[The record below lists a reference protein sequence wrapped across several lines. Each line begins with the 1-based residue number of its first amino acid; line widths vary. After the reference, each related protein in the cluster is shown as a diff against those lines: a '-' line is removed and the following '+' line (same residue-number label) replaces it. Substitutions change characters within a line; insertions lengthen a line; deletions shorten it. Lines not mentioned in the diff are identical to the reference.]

1 MSSTTTPVRG
11 IRQATAAELYRTDV
25 YTWAIE
31 QAGALRRRDFDAV
44 DWDNVIEEIE
54 DLGRSEERSLKSWY
68 AKVIEHLLKLQYRR
82 QWETGPVP
90 GWRTSANNARREI
103 EDVLR
108 ENPGLGGKRDEVFAK
123 AWWKAKADA
132 IAAFVNHDMAA
143 IVDEAQ
149 YRSEQKR
156 LSRSWNE
163 VLPDGCPYSRAQV
176 EDAHWWPERRGLPST
191 LERPQPGE
199 PEPD

>member
-1 MSSTTTPVRG
+1 MSSTATPVRG
-11 IRQATAAELYRTDV
+11 VRQATAAELYRTDV

-90 GWRTSANNARREI
+90 GWRTSVNNARREI

-163 VLPDGCPYSRAQV
+163 VLPAGCPYSRAQV
-176 EDAHWWPERRGLPST
+176 EDAHWWPERRGLPLT
-191 LERPQPGE
+191 LERPLPAE
-199 PEPD
+199 PELD

>member
-1 MSSTTTPVRG
+1 MSSTATPVRG
-11 IRQATAAELYRTDV
+11 VRQATAAELYRTDV

-90 GWRTSANNARREI
+90 GWRTSVNNARREI

-163 VLPDGCPYSRAQV
+163 VLPAGCPYSRAQV
-176 EDAHWWPERRGLPST
+176 EDAHWWPEHRGLPLT
-191 LERPQPGE
+191 LERPLPAE
-199 PEPD
+199 PELD

>member
-1 MSSTTTPVRG
+1 MSSTATPVRG
-11 IRQATAAELYRTDV
+11 VRQATAAELYRTDV

-90 GWRTSANNARREI
+90 GWRTSVNNARREI

-132 IAAFVNHDMAA
+132 IAAFVNHNMAA

-163 VLPDGCPYSRAQV
+163 VLPAGCPYSRAQV
-176 EDAHWWPERRGLPST
+176 EDAHWWPERRGLPLT
-191 LERPQPGE
+191 LEQPLPAE
-199 PEPD
+199 PELD

>member
-11 IRQATAAELYRTDV
+11 VRQATAAELYHSDV

-31 QAGALRRRDFDAV
+31 QADALRRRDFDAV

-54 DLGRSEERSLKSWY
+54 DLSRSEERSLKSWY

-90 GWRTSANNARREI
+90 GWETSVNNARREI

-108 ENPGLGGKRDEVFAK
+108 ENPGLAGRRDEIFAR
-123 AWWKAKADA
+123 AWHKAKADA
-132 IAAFVNHDMAA
+132 IAAFVAHDIET
-143 IVDEAQ
+143 IVDETLRRRA
-149 YRSEQKR
+149 SKR
-156 LSRSWNE
+156 LSRAWNATI
-163 VLPDGCPYSRAQV
+163 PAKCPYARAEV
-176 EDAHWWPERRGLPST
+176 ESAHWWPERRSLPLT
-191 LERPQPGE
+191 LERPQSGE